1 MILTVT
7 PNPTIDR
14 VLFVRD
20 FAMQDVVRADGE
32 AVSPSGKAID
42 VAAILHL
49 FGVDTLALGL
59 NAGLSGVMLAALLD
73 ELGVA
78 HDFVP
83 ANGYT
88 RVAALITDR
97 QACRQSTIIAHTL
110 TADESH
116 LEELLTRTE
125 ARWPGCWGLVCAGS
139 LPPGMPPNA
148 YARLLSR
155 AKSKGVT
162 TLLDSSG
169 ESLLQGAQA
178 RPDILKMNRSELS
191 ALFPQV
197 ADQWQTDKEDDDVL
211 ARARELVAAL
221 IDVLGEGAAQAIVV
235 TLGKRGVVAATPQG
249 RWYAPALTVP
259 YVSPAGAGDGMT
271 SGIMLALY
279 QGKPWREALAMGT
292 AVAASVV
299 ANPSTCACEPVQV
312 HALLPKV
319 EVIEL

>member
-14 VLFVRD
+14 VLFVHD

-42 VAAILHL
+42 VAAVLHL
-49 FGVDTLALGL
+49 FGVETVALGL
-59 NAGLSGVMLAALLD
+59 NAGLSGAMLTALLD
-73 ELGVA
+73 ELGVV

-88 RVAALITDR
+88 RIAALITDK
-97 QACRQSTIIAHTL
+97 QARRQSTIIAHTL
-110 TADESH
+110 SADESH
-116 LEELLTRTE
+116 LEELLSRAE
-125 ARWPGCWGLVCAGS
+125 ARLQGCWGMVCAGS
-139 LPPGMPPNA
+139 LPPGMPVNA
-148 YARLLSR
+148 YARLLSK
-155 AKSKGVT
+155 AQSYGVT

-178 RPDILKMNRSELS
+178 HPDILKMNRSELA
-191 ALFPQV
+191 ALFPQA
-197 ADQWQTDKEDDDVL
+197 ADIWQADGEDGDVL
-211 ARARELVAAL
+211 THARELVAAL
-221 IDVLGEGAAQAIVV
+221 VDLLGEGAAQAIVV
-235 TLGKRGVVAATPQG
+235 TLGKLGAVAATPEG

-259 YVSPAGAGDGMT
+259 YVSPAGAGDGMA
-271 SGIMLALY
+271 SGIMLALN

-299 ANPSTCACEPVQV
+299 TNPSTCACDPVQV
-312 HALLPKV
+312 RELLPKV
-319 EVIEL
+319 EVIAL